1 MPTTDLFEPI
11 ASESVVDL
19 VTGQIE
25 SMIIQGILREG
36 MRLPSEREL
45 SERFDVSRPK
55 VRDALKRLEGQGLV
69 NVRHGDGTFV
79 AKLTGEA
86 MSPALIDLYARHGQ
100 AFYDYLEYRREQE
113 AFAARAA
120 ALRATRSDKDAI
132 ETLIGE
138 LDQAHRDHDDDA
150 SARADLK
157 FHGAVVNASHNA
169 MLIHMMT
176 SIYDL
181 TRRGLFYNRKYLRA
195 VDGTGDMLLG
205 QHHRIAEAVLAG
217 DPDRAEAAAREHLTF
232 VETSFREGTARE
244 RREDFAQKRRIASSL
259 P

>member
-1 MPTTDLFEPI
+1 MKSVQFRCIRIRDDRI
-11 ASESVVDL
+11 AGLSIDGRIEIVDEVVDEYL
-19 VTGQIE
+19 LTPDKPEIE
-25 SMIIQGILREG
+25 
-36 MRLPSEREL
+36 
-45 SERFDVSRPK
+45 
-55 VRDALKRLEGQGLV
+55 A
-69 NVRHGDGTFV
+69 
-79 AKLTGEA
+79 
-86 MSPALIDLYARHGQ
+86 
-100 AFYDYLEYRREQE
+100 
-113 AFAARAA
+113 
-120 ALRATRSDKDAI
+120 
-132 ETLIGE
+132 LIGE
-138 LDQAHRDHDDDA
+138 LDQAHLDHDDDA

-195 VDGTGDMLLG
+195 VDGTGDMLLD